1 MFIGKKIKE
10 LAEKQKMTATKLA
23 SLLGVTRPAVSAIYE
38 KEDVSTSIIK
48 DCARIFGVPVS
59 YFFDEDSEVESA
71 PAKPKRGCGDALLSA
86 VESLAGGPSKEEL
99 QEEIE
104 RLRKELATTQRQLEI
119 NHHYIAM
126 LEKQLADTST
136 EKGATASA

>member
-59 YFFDEDSEVESA
+59 YFFDEEEECE
-71 PAKPKRGCGDALLSA
+71 PQPKRKRCGDALLSA
-86 VESLAGGPSKEEL
+86 AEALAGGPSKEEL